1 MLAKKYRLP
10 VQSAV
15 GKKGKEMHFSHFLI
29 KIFPSRLPYSRF
41 GVVLKKGIA
50 KKAVDR
56 NRVRR
61 TIFDAI
67 RKMENATAVPNRDI
81 IAIVGKAAPQLKREV
96 LISEIQ
102 AAISA
107 IIKSS

>member
-15 GKKGKEMHFSHFLI
+15 GKKGKEMHFPHFLI
-29 KIFPSRLPYSRF
+29 KIFTSQLPYSRF

-67 RKMENATAVPNRDI
+67 RKTENSTAIPNRDI
-81 IAIVGKAAPQLKREV
+81 IIIVGKAVPQMKREI
-96 LISEIQ
+96 LTAEIT
-102 AAISA
+102 AAIRNLSQ
-107 IIKSS
+107 